1 MEKRVITSPDIIKK
15 AYSSRTSLK
24 DNPTIVFE
32 NKVVDL
38 DFKLNSIDIPSMPQG
53 SKTVT
58 CVFKNC
64 DFLKAVDFKYAVL
77 SHFEFIN
84 CSFKEKIS
92 IEKTFTNIIFR
103 ECFISN
109 LDCEDAIF
117 GAQAKKKLG
126 KLKLYTCELHKVNFK
141 NATFHNLVNFF
152 NSKFYE
158 PVTFYKTK
166 FFDTAVFSAV
176 NFKEN
181 VLFSYTEINESLIL
195 RGTYPEKGFDLSLAI
210 IRGNLNVFNFQINDY
225 NTYNTIHKDVNTE
238 MKKYSGQNAYI
249 NAYQRVYYNAVTRNH
264 LIPVENKRET
274 YRIIKNQLESQ
285 KNFID
290 AIPYKVKESRTHFK
304 ESWQQLRNGVHVF
317 NPISNLIVLSLNGIS
332 NWFGSSYI
340 QGAIFTVLI
349 GGLFFTL
356 GLSHISDFKF
366 TWDYEQWQWEYF
378 VQFLNPTH
386 RFDYMKAI
394 DENPRTWFFIWDF
407 IGRIFVSYG
416 IYQTIQA
423 FRKYK

>member
-1 MEKRVITSPDIIKK
+1 
-15 AYSSRTSLK
+15 
-24 DNPTIVFE
+24 
-32 NKVVDL
+32 
-38 DFKLNSIDIPSMPQG
+38 
-53 SKTVT
+53 
-58 CVFKNC
+58 
-64 DFLKAVDFKYAVL
+64 
-77 SHFEFIN
+77 
-84 CSFKEKIS
+84 
-92 IEKTFTNIIFR
+92 
-103 ECFISN
+103 
-109 LDCEDAIF
+109 
-117 GAQAKKKLG
+117 
-126 KLKLYTCELHKVNFK
+126 
-141 NATFHNLVNFF
+141 
-152 NSKFYE
+152 
-158 PVTFYKTK
+158 
-166 FFDTAVFSAV
+166 
-176 NFKEN
+176 
-181 VLFSYTEINESLIL
+181 
-195 RGTYPEKGFDLSLAI
+195 
-210 IRGNLNVFNFQINDY
+210 
-225 NTYNTIHKDVNTE
+225 